1 VAQEFQKIQFQVTD
15 ARKQQ
20 EKRRQGICHNTNYR
34 RYDMAD
40 VNQQIDE
47 MVTKARKA
55 ADIMKGFTQEQVDK
69 ICAAM
74 DAASVDNEQKLADMA
89 VAETGIGRADH
100 KAIKNHLGAHIV
112 YEWQKDKKSVGII
125 EEKDGVAYVAEPFG
139 VLAAATPT
147 TNPTSTVMFK
157 ALIALKGRNVL
168 IFACHPRAQKCSVE
182 AAKIMLDAAVSA
194 GAPAGC
200 IQWIDQPSIE
210 ATNLLM
216 KHPGVNL
223 VLATGGGAMVKSAYS
238 SGHPA
243 IGVGP
248 GNTPVFISKSA
259 RLSVAVNNVI
269 ASKTFDNGTI
279 CSSDQSMIFDDG
291 EVCDKAV
298 KLMVERGAYLVNEE
312 EKKKLEAVM
321 FDKERG
327 VPAVA
332 IVGKSPQAIA
342 KIAGFEISEDVQLLL
357 VPLTTIGPE
366 DWFSHEKLS
375 PVLGYIS
382 YNSTDEAIAAAKSQL
397 RWGGAGHTAVVHAQ
411 DKNVLNKFAI
421 EIPAN
426 RLLLNQPAVHGSVG
440 LIYNQLP
447 PSLTLGC
454 GTDGGNYLANNIN
467 YKDLLNIK
475 QVAERIVDYERD
487 E

>member
-1 VAQEFQKIQFQVTD
+1 
-15 ARKQQ
+15 
-20 EKRRQGICHNTNYR
+20 
-34 RYDMAD
+34 MAD
-40 VNQQIDE
+40 VVQKIDE
-47 MVTKARKA
+47 LVANARKA
-55 ADIMKGFTQEQVDK
+55 SDIMKHFTQEQVDK

-74 DAASVDNEQKLADMA
+74 DAASVANEVKLAEMA

-112 YEWQKDKKSVGII
+112 YEYFKDKKSVGVIK
-125 EEKDGVAYVAEPFG
+125 EEAGVSYVAEPFG

-157 ALIALKGRNVL
+157 SLIAMKSRNVI
-168 IFACHPRAQKCSVE
+168 IFAFHPRAQKCSAE
-182 AAKIMLDAAVSA
+182 AAKIMLEAAVSA
-194 GAPAGC
+194 GAPANC
-200 IQWIDQPSIE
+200 IQWIDEPSIE
-210 ATNLLM
+210 GTGLLM

-223 VLATGGGAMVKSAYS
+223 ILATGGNAMVKAAYS

-243 IGVGP
+243 IGVGA

-259 RLSVAVNNVI
+259 KLSVAVNNVI

-279 CSSDQSMIFDDG
+279 CSSDQSMIFDDKAT
-291 EVCDKAV
+291 CDTAV
-298 KLMVERGAYLVNEE
+298 KMMVERGAYLVNEE

-327 VPAVA
+327 VPAMA
-332 IVGKSPQAIA
+332 IVGKSPQVIA
-342 KIAGFEISEDVQLLL
+342 KLAGFEVPEDAKLLL

-397 RWGGAGHTAVVHAQ
+397 LWGGAGHTAVVHAQ
-411 DKNVLNKFAI
+411 DDAVLDKFAM

-440 LIYNQLP
+440 LIYNVLP

-454 GTDGGNYLANNIN
+454 GTDGGNYLGNNIN
-467 YKDLLNIK
+467 YSDLLSIK
-475 QVAERIVDYERD
+475 TVAKRIVDYERD

>member
-1 VAQEFQKIQFQVTD
+1 
-15 ARKQQ
+15 
-20 EKRRQGICHNTNYR
+20 
-34 RYDMAD
+34 MAD
-40 VNQQIDE
+40 VVQTIDQL
-47 MVTKARKA
+47 VANARKA
-55 ADIMKGFTQEQVDK
+55 ADIMRDFTQEQIDK
-69 ICAAM
+69 VCAAM
-74 DAASVDNEQKLADMA
+74 DAASVANEQKLGEMA
-89 VAETGIGRADH
+89 VEETGIGRADH
-100 KAIKNHLGAHIV
+100 KAIKNHLGAHVV
-112 YEWQKDKKSVGII
+112 YEYFKDRKSVGII
-125 EEKDGVAYVAEPFG
+125 KEEDGVAYVAEPFG

-157 ALIALKGRNVL
+157 ALIALKSRNVV

-182 AAKIMLDAAVSA
+182 AARIMRDAAVAA
-194 GAPAGC
+194 GAPGNC
-200 IQWIDQPSIE
+200 IQWIEEPSIE
-210 ATNLLM
+210 ATGLLM

-223 VLATGGGAMVKSAYS
+223 VLATGGNAMVKAAYS

-243 IGVGP
+243 IGVGA
-248 GNTPVFISKSA
+248 GNTPVFVSKSA
-259 RLSVAVNNVI
+259 KLSVAVNNVI

-279 CSSDQSMIFDDG
+279 CSSDQSMIFDDK
-291 EVCDKAV
+291 ETCDKAV
-298 KLMVERGAYLVNEE
+298 KMMVERGAYLVNDE

-332 IVGKSPQAIA
+332 IVGKSPQFIA
-342 KIAGFEISEDVQLLL
+342 KLAGFEVPADVQMLL

-375 PVLGYIS
+375 PVLGYIC
-382 YNSTDEAIAAAKSQL
+382 YNSTDEAINAAKSQL
-397 RWGGAGHTAVVHAQ
+397 RWGGAGHTAVIHAQ
-411 DKNVLNKFAI
+411 DDAVINKFAL

-440 LIYNQLP
+440 LIYNKLP

-454 GTDGGNYLANNIN
+454 GTDGNNYLGNNIN
-467 YKDLLNIK
+467 YSDLLSIK
-475 QVAERIVDYERD
+475 TVAKRIVDYERD

>member
-1 VAQEFQKIQFQVTD
+1 
-15 ARKQQ
+15 
-20 EKRRQGICHNTNYR
+20 
-34 RYDMAD
+34 
-40 VNQQIDE
+40 
-47 MVTKARKA
+47 
-55 ADIMKGFTQEQVDK
+55 
-69 ICAAM
+69 
-74 DAASVDNEQKLADMA
+74 
-89 VAETGIGRADH
+89 
-100 KAIKNHLGAHIV
+100 
-112 YEWQKDKKSVGII
+112 
-125 EEKDGVAYVAEPFG
+125 
-139 VLAAATPT
+139 
-147 TNPTSTVMFK
+147 
-157 ALIALKGRNVL
+157 
-168 IFACHPRAQKCSVE
+168 
-182 AAKIMLDAAVSA
+182 MLEAAVSA
-194 GAPAGC
+194 GAPADC
-200 IQWIDQPSIE
+200 IQWIEEPSIE

-248 GNTPVFISKSA
+248 GNTPVFISKTA
-259 RLSVAVNNVI
+259 KLSVAVNNVI

-279 CSSDQSMIFDDG
+279 CSSDQSMIFDDK
-291 EVCDKAV
+291 EVADKAV
-298 KLMVERGAYLVNEE
+298 KLMIERGAYLVNAE

-327 VPAVA
+327 VPAMA

-342 KIAGFEISEDVQLLL
+342 KLAGFEIPEDAKLLL

-375 PVLGYIS
+375 PVLGYITFDG
-382 YNSTDEAIAAAKSQL
+382 TDKAIEAAKTQL
-397 RWGGAGHTAVVHAQ
+397 KWGGAGHTAVVHAQ
-411 DKNVLNKFAI
+411 DEKVIEKFAM

-440 LIYNQLP
+440 LIYNVLP

-454 GTDGGNYLANNIN
+454 GTDGGNYLGNNIN
-467 YKDLLNIK
+467 YKDLLSIK
-475 QVAERIVDYERD
+475 TVAKRIVDYERD